1 PLPAAY
7 GDAFD
12 DLAAYRGNFLIVA
25 EAAGAV
31 IGCLQLTI
39 IPGLSHCGTSR
50 GQIEGVR
57 IAAPWR
63 GRGAG
68 ERLVRHAIEVA
79 RREGCGLVQ
88 LTSDNSR
95 AAAHR

>member
-1 PLPAAY
+1 LSAAY

-25 EAAGAV
+25 EGAGTV

-39 IPGLSHCGTSR
+39 IPGLSHRGTRR
-50 GQIEGVR
+50 GQIEAVR

-63 GRGAG
+63 DRRAG
-68 ERLVRHAIEVA
+68 ERLMCHAIEIA